1 MRMTK
6 LVLSLFALAIAAAV
20 PLQAQQMPP
29 PPRILALVGTGE
41 VKVRPDMALITLG
54 VASRADTAREAL
66 SRNNTAM
73 AEVIDYLKDSGIDD
87 KDIQTSNFA
96 VNPVYVY
103 DQNNQQPPKITGYEA
118 SNQVTVTI
126 RKLPDLGLV
135 LDQAVSKGSNQIYG
149 IAFSVAEPE
158 PLQDQ
163 ARRLAVADATRKAK
177 LYAEAAGVTLGNITM
192 ISEQIAMPP
201 VPVYA
206 KAQRMDAAAAS
217 VPVEAGEQLI
227 QVQLNMS
234 WEIR

>member
-1 MRMTK
+1 
-6 LVLSLFALAIAAAV
+6 
-20 PLQAQQMPP
+20 
-29 PPRILALVGTGE
+29 
-41 VKVRPDMALITLG
+41 
-54 VASRADTAREAL
+54 
-66 SRNNTAM
+66 
-73 AEVIDYLKDSGIDD
+73 VIDYLKQSGIDE

-103 DQNNQQPPKITGYEA
+103 DQSNQQPPKITGYEA

-126 RKLPDLGLV
+126 RKLPDLGMV
-135 LDQAVSKGSNQIYG
+135 LDRAVSKGSNQIHG

-227 QVQLNMS
+227 QVQLNIS

>member
-6 LVLSLFALAIAAAV
+6 LSFALFALAIAAAS
-20 PLQAQQMPP
+20 PLKAQQMPP

-41 VKVRPDMALITLG
+41 VKARPDMAVITLG
-54 VASRADTAREAL
+54 VASRAATAREAL
-66 SRNNTAM
+66 SRNNAAM
-73 AEVIDYLKDSGIDD
+73 AEVIGYLKQSRIDE

-96 VNPVYVY
+96 VSPVYVY

-135 LDQAVSKGSNQIYG
+135 LDQAVAKGSNQIYG

-177 LYAEAAGVTLGNITM
+177 LYAEATGVTLGNITM
-192 ISEQIAMPP
+192 ISEQVALPP

-206 KAQRMDAAAAS
+206 KNQRMDAAAAS

-227 QVQLNMS
+227 QVQLNVS

>member
-1 MRMTK
+1 MLMTK
-6 LVLSLFALAIAAAV
+6 LSFGLFALAMMAASSV
-20 PLQAQQMPP
+20 HAQQMPP
-29 PPRILALVGTGE
+29 PPRIMALVGLGE
-41 VKVRPDMALITLG
+41 VRARPDIALITLG
-54 VASRADTAREAL
+54 VASRAATAREAL
-66 SRNNTAM
+66 TRNNAAM
-73 AEVIDYLKDSGIDD
+73 AEVIDYLKQAGIDQ

-163 ARRLAVADATRKAK
+163 ARRLAIADATRKAK

-192 ISEQIAMPP
+192 ISEQLALPP

-206 KAQRMDAAAAS
+206 KNQRMDAAAAS

-227 QVQLNMS
+227 QVQLNIS

>member
-1 MRMTK
+1 
-6 LVLSLFALAIAAAV
+6 
-20 PLQAQQMPP
+20 
-29 PPRILALVGTGE
+29 
-41 VKVRPDMALITLG
+41 MALITLG
-54 VASRADTAREAL
+54 VASRAATAREAL
-66 SRNNTAM
+66 SRNNSAM
-73 AEVIDYLKDSGIDD
+73 AEVIDDLKQSGIDE

-126 RKLPDLGLV
+126 RKLADLGLI
-135 LDQAVSKGSNQIYG
+135 LDRAVSKGSNQIYG

-163 ARRLAVADATRKAK
+163 ARRLAVADAARKAK
-177 LYAEAAGVTLGNITM
+177 LYAEAAGVTLGNITT

-201 VPVYA
+201 VPVFA

-217 VPVEAGEQLI
+217 VPVETGEQLI